1 MALIC
6 PKCGAE
12 NRDAAKFCLKCAHQL
27 ARLRTGD
34 WVDLKVRGHWRRAQL
49 HWTSENGTLFMF
61 ISRGGRPHS
70 MTRRTCEKLIRNR
83 HLRPVDA
90 SAVVDK
96 ALRQLGEAAR
106 AERERA
112 LA

>member
-1 MALIC
+1 MPATATESTEDIE
-6 PKCGAE
+6 A
-12 NRDAAKFCLKCAHQL
+12 RTRATL
-27 ARLRTGD
+27 ARLRVGD
-34 WVDLKVRGHWRRAQL
+34 WVDLKVRDHWRRAQL
-49 HWTSENGTLFMF
+49 QWTSDNGTLFMF

-70 MTRRTCEKLIRNR
+70 MTQRTCEKLIRNR

-96 ALRQLGEAAR
+96 ALRQLGDEARQTREAA
-106 AERERA
+106 

>member
-1 MALIC
+1 M
-6 PKCGAE
+6 
-12 NRDAAKFCLKCAHQL
+12 
-27 ARLRTGD
+27 
-34 WVDLKVRGHWRRAQL
+34 RGHWRRAQL

-70 MTRRTCEKLIRNR
+70 MTRRTCEKLIRER
-83 HLRPVDA
+83 QLRPVDA
-90 SAVVDK
+90 GAVVDK